1 MDAKISWMIYE
12 DEVFVP
18 YNTYMAD
25 GVYTT
30 GEIISKRI
38 QVWNNYRGTVAVDD
52 AIDIK
57 LVLSFKQYEDNFL
70 LNLLTVKD
78 ADTNTILE
86 PTIDIDRA
94 IYNIGSLYGNA
105 GGTYKEIELNIGPLP
120 ANLKSELKSLVFYLE
135 Y

>member
-30 GEIISKRI
+30 GETISKRI

-52 AIDIK
+52 AIDVK

-78 ADTNTILE
+78 ADTNTVLE